1 MEIKRI
7 YTELKSYKNRDE
19 LPAESANLLAIAH
32 QAAENAYAPYSRFK
46 VGAAIL
52 LANGKIVIGNN
63 QENAV
68 YPSGLCAERTAAF
81 SASAQFPN
89 ISFKKIAVV
98 AINPEKTQSV
108 PVSPCGSCR
117 QVLLEYEELAKD
129 NIEVILAGEVG
140 EVFVFNR
147 IRDLLPYSFDGSFLP
162 ENEI

>member
-1 MEIKRI
+1 M
-7 YTELKSYKNRDE
+7 LKEPLHFRHRAVPK
-19 LPAESANLLAIAH
+19 IA
-32 QAAENAYAPYSRFK
+32 
-46 VGAAIL
+46 
-52 LANGKIVIGNN
+52 
-63 QENAV
+63 
-68 YPSGLCAERTAAF
+68 
-81 SASAQFPN
+81 
-89 ISFKKIAVV
+89 FKKIAVV
-98 AINPEKTQSV
+98 AINPEKTKSV

>member
-7 YTELKSYKNRDE
+7 NTELKVYKDRNE
-19 LPAESANLLAIAH
+19 LPAELANLLTIAH

-52 LANGKIVIGNN
+52 LANGEIVIGNN

-81 SASAQFPN
+81 SASARFPN
-89 ISFKKIAVV
+89 VAFKKIAVV
-98 AINPEKTQSV
+98 ATSLEKKQTI
-108 PVSPCGSCR
+108 PIAPCGSCR

-129 NIEVILAGEVG
+129 SVEVILAGEVG
-140 EVFVFNR
+140 EVYVFHQ